1 MIADTLSRIDALLT
15 ILRRTGT
22 VNVNSQETKGRAL
35 EVAQI
40 YFSATRPFV
49 VATLGEAAALLEV
62 DENWQALVRLAQ
74 GNNARSTYLKVVGK
88 LRKQLAELNV
98 AALSSIVVHR
108 ADDAAALVTN
118 EEKLLIATL
127 ERLVPS
133 AAASYRQ
140 GLLDL
145 RASDRLSY
153 RGTAA
158 EFREALR
165 EVLDHLA
172 PDKDVASR
180 PGFKLEPNQGKPTMK
195 QKVKFILSSRGA
207 GNTRRESTEKS
218 AALIEELSGEV
229 TRAVYNRASLATHV
243 QESKNEVSQI
253 KRYVDT
259 VLFDLLEV
267 SSTPG

>member
-1 MIADTLSRIDALLT
+1 MITETLSKVDGLLNT
-15 ILRRTGT
+15 LRRAKTA
-22 VNVNSQETKGRAL
+22 NVNGQETKSRAHQL
-35 EVAQI
+35 AND
-40 YFSATRPFV
+40 YFSAVRP
-49 VATLGEAAALLEV
+49 AIAAALGDAAALVDV
-62 DENWQALVRLAQ
+62 DEDWQSLVRLAQ
-74 GNNARSTYLKVVGK
+74 GNNARSTYLKVLGR
-88 LRKQLAELNV
+88 LRKRLAELNV
-98 AALSSIVVHR
+98 VTLSAMASR
-108 ADDAAALVTN
+108 ATDAAGLVTN

-133 AAASYRQ
+133 AASSYRQ

-145 RASDRLSY
+145 RSSDRLSY

-172 PDKDVASR
+172 PDKDVMARS
-180 PGFKLEPNQGKPTMK
+180 GFKLEPNQSKPTMK
-195 QKVKFILSSRGA
+195 QKVRFVLSSRGA
-207 GNTRRESTEKS
+207 GATQRESTEKS

-243 QESKNEVSQI
+243 QESRHEVGQI

-267 SSTPG
+267 S